1 MRIVVTQKDIDK
13 ANHERSLEKSFGY
26 NHYTHCPIAQS
37 LKRRKIDFVGVRL
50 DKITFRG
57 GRWRKLPSWV
67 PGWIRDFDTNIK
79 AVHPIRFDLDL
90 EGVSK

>member
-13 ANHERSLEKSFGY
+13 ANHHRSKSFGY
-26 NHYTHCPIAQS
+26 KHFTHCPIAQS
-37 LKRRKIDFVGVRL
+37 LKRRGIDFVYVRS

-67 PGWIRDFDTNIK
+67 PGWIHDFDMNIM
-79 AVHPIRFDLDL
+79 AVRPIRFDLDL
-90 EGVSK
+90 EGVSE